1 MCESKTMQINDDD
14 DDDDDDEN
22 VTNVGKILSFFRAA
36 VQN

>member
-1 MCESKTMQINDDD
+1 MQINDDDDD

>member
-1 MCESKTMQINDDD
+1 MCESKTMQINDD

>member
-1 MCESKTMQINDDD
+1 MQINDDD

-36 VQN
+36 VQT